1 MSRGAGLRAA
11 AATEAATARPEPAGP
26 AQAPGSLRVAIVGDV
41 HGAWK
46 ADREEAALRFLAP
59 DITLLVGDFG
69 NENVEL
75 VRQIAALPL
84 RKAVILGN
92 HDAWF
97 TMKGG
102 GAAGA
107 RRPAVQQQL
116 SAADLLQAMQRG
128 EGVAPEQ
135 DSVRKQLAAL
145 GAEHVGYGLMPL
157 DPQAYSVVGAR
168 PFSKGGKNFSSIRP
182 FMVSLYGVQSL
193 EESAFRITE
202 VANSAAEEHALI
214 VMGHNGPAGLGSRA
228 WDICGVDWES
238 KAGDHGDPD
247 LQTALANLAACG
259 RRVALVTFGHMHH
272 HLSTRGSLGLGHRL
286 RRMAHIDP
294 KTGTVF
300 LNSATVPRVTN
311 APPLPTGPHDHHHH
325 DDHDHQEP
333 HKRRLHGSGSGG
345 AAGSAG
351 SSPPTSPKAY
361 GSGRRARM
369 AAKAAAAA
377 ARAAS
382 AGGGG
387 AAHVDAHPGGSEAA
401 TAHHFMFVQ
410 MEGGEVVSARD
421 VWVQVTPVEDD
432 EEAEEVMAALTAA
445 AAAAAA
451 TAAAAAAA
459 ASDGGD
465 ADAAAAN
472 ATTSS
477 SDGESGPAAGVAAA
491 ALPPA
496 GPQRVGD
503 FVVHMLRQHEVVRTV
518 AAAEPGKVVK
528 FVWNAYDQVY
538 EPVVLNRRTVGAV
551 GGGAAGEPGAV
562 DTTGAVPGEDG
573 ADAAAVVVVDAAE
586 GTKEV
591 VQVEAR

>member
-1 MSRGAGLRAA
+1 MSHPDGLRAA
-11 AATEAATARPEPAGP
+11 APAAAAAGAGP
-26 AQAPGSLRVAIVGDV
+26 TAAGAAPAAPGSLRVAIVGDV
-41 HGAWK
+41 HGAWRPE
-46 ADREEAALRFLAP
+46 REEAALRFLNP

-102 GAAGA
+102 AAAGA

-116 SAADLLQAMQRG
+116 SAADLLQALQRG
-128 EGVAPEQ
+128 EGVTAEQ
-135 DSVRKQLAAL
+135 DGVRKQLAAL
-145 GAEHVGYGLMPL
+145 GPEHVGYGTLAL
-157 DPQAYSVVGAR
+157 QEQGYTVVGAR

-182 FMVSLYGVQSL
+182 FMMSLYGVQSM
-193 EESAFRITE
+193 EESAFRITQ

-214 VMGHNGPAGLGSRA
+214 FMGHNGPAGLGSRA

-247 LQTALANLAACG
+247 LQMALGNLAACG

-272 HLSTRGSLGLGHRL
+272 HLSARGSHGLGHRY

-294 KTGTVF
+294 DTGTVF
-300 LNSATVPRVTN
+300 LNSATVPRVMP
-311 APPLPTGPHDHHHH
+311 APPLPTAPHDHHL
-325 DDHDHQEP
+325 DDHHSDH
-333 HKRRLHGSGSGG
+333 HKRPHGSGSN
-345 AAGSAG
+345 SAG

-377 ARAAS
+377 AAAAA
-382 AGGGG
+382 AGVHGADDASSSGGG
-387 AAHVDAHPGGSEAA
+387 AEAA

-421 VWVQVTPVEDD
+421 VWVQVTPVADD
-432 EEAEEVMAALTAA
+432 LEAAEVLAALTAA
-445 AAAAAA
+445 AAVAEVEAPAASTAAAVAAGADGNGDGGAA
-451 TAAAAAAA
+451 TAAAT
-459 ASDGGD
+459 
-465 ADAAAAN
+465 
-472 ATTSS
+472 ATTSTSS
-477 SDGESGPAAGVAAA
+477 SDGEATETVAVAV
-491 ALPPA
+491 PPSA
-496 GPQRVGD
+496 PQRVGD
-503 FVVHMLRQHEVVRTV
+503 FVVHTLRQHEVVRTV

-528 FVWNAYDQVY
+528 FVWNAYDQLY
-538 EPVVLNRRTVGAV
+538 EPVVLNRQAV
-551 GGGAAGEPGAV
+551 GTNVGTGAAQAAT
-562 DTTGAVPGEDG
+562 DRVPGEDG

-591 VQVEAR
+591 VAVEAH